1 MFGRRS
7 NSNTTIIGR
16 GARFV
21 GSLELEG
28 PVYIEGECEG
38 AIRAKTELSVGPR
51 GSVLG
56 EVTGSVV
63 TIAGRVE
70 GTVVANEALHV
81 LKTGT
86 MKGDAFY
93 GKLRVDGGGVIDGRS
108 RQGPPNAPLSERAL
122 PPGQE
127 AEEGSA
133 EQSGVVT
140 TSAHPTSVFPRVA
153 GVRAS
158 GAPGAR

>member
-1 MFGRRS
+1 MFGRRK

-28 PVYIEGECEG
+28 PVHIEGECEG
-38 AIRAKTELSVGPR
+38 TIRAKTELSIGSR

-63 TIAGRVE
+63 TVAGRVE
-70 GTVVANEALHV
+70 GTVVANEALYV

-86 MKGDAFY
+86 LKGDAFY
-93 GKLRVDGGGVIDGRS
+93 GKLQVDSGGVIDGRS
-108 RQGPPNAPLSERAL
+108 HQGPPSAAVSERAL
-122 PPGQE
+122 PPAQGGE
-127 AEEGSA
+127 DGSV
-133 EQSGVVT
+133 EQSGVVS
-140 TSAHPTSVFPRVA
+140 TSVHPTSVFPRVA
-153 GVRAS
+153 ARSS
-158 GAPGAR
+158 GAPGVR